1 MAAALARQTELPDHR
16 ELSFEDR
23 LGLLIEH
30 EIVDRQSHR
39 LARRLRRTRL
49 PQSATLEDLDLRTPR
64 GLDRAA
70 LKQIASLAWIDQHAA
85 TPITSQLPVDQWH
98 AYLGNPTLAD
108 AILDRLVH
116 HAQRLVL
123 SGESMRKQRRDATCN
138 PPPSSSAG

>member
-1 MAAALARQTELPDHR
+1 
-16 ELSFEDR
+16 
-23 LGLLIEH
+23 LLIEH

-39 LARRLRRTRL
+39 LAQRLRRTRL

-70 LKQIASLAWIDQHAA
+70 LRQIASLAWIDQHAA
-85 TPITSQLPVDQWH
+85 TPIASQLPVDQWH

-123 SGESMRKQRRDATCN
+123 SGESMRKQRRDATRN